1 MLTPTESTD
10 EQHCSQLDSK
20 NQTWTAP
27 FGENATH
34 ECSEVMDG
42 AIGDSWWFCDG
53 STGKFQGPEPDRT
66 NCESPWIGEV
76 GDMLNDENTTALQVV
91 DALMDS
97 LGKNKCELFGGDLLK
112 IVSFLDPLYQKQ
124 QKARNNQGRNF
135 TRQLF
140 SITDT
145 LLTCDLVW
153 GEIPEDFVRYNA
165 SSEILKS
172 IDKVGFLFLQQ
183 QNGTFNFNFTSLGV
197 ILKNEPTDQNLLSC
211 FLFCSGTICVPNMA

>member
-1 MLTPTESTD
+1 
-10 EQHCSQLDSK
+10 
-20 NQTWTAP
+20 
-27 FGENATH
+27 
-34 ECSEVMDG
+34 
-42 AIGDSWWFCDG
+42 
-53 STGKFQGPEPDRT
+53 
-66 NCESPWIGEV
+66 
-76 GDMLNDENTTALQVV
+76 MLNDENTTALQVV

-183 QNGTFNFNFTSLGV
+183 HHEPFYFNSMSLV
-197 ILKNEPTDQNLLSC
+197 VALRNDSDDKSSQIC
-211 FLFCSGTICVPNMA
+211 FGFHSGRICVPKTAYNDTKEGLSVASELHFNNRVDLIFPFFSSDRLTNISTIIGLSIDNKTSVDLPKGSPPVQITFEQVS

>member
-1 MLTPTESTD
+1 
-10 EQHCSQLDSK
+10 
-20 NQTWTAP
+20 
-27 FGENATH
+27 
-34 ECSEVMDG
+34 
-42 AIGDSWWFCDG
+42 
-53 STGKFQGPEPDRT
+53 
-66 NCESPWIGEV
+66 
-76 GDMLNDENTTALQVV
+76 MLNDENTTALQVV

-124 QKARNNQGRNF
+124 QKARNNLDRNF
-135 TRQLF
+135 TRQMF

-172 IDKVGFLFLQQ
+172 IDKVGFLFLS
-183 QNGTFNFNFTSLGV
+183 QNKGIFTLNLTSLV
-197 ILKNEPTDQNLLSC
+197 VTLKNETSDRSSSSC
-211 FLFCSGTICVPNMA
+211 FEFGSSTICVPKMAYNNTEEGLSVASELHFNNRVDLIFPLFSSDRLTNISTIIGLSIDNKTRVDLPKGSPPVQITFNQVG

>member
-1 MLTPTESTD
+1 
-10 EQHCSQLDSK
+10 
-20 NQTWTAP
+20 
-27 FGENATH
+27 
-34 ECSEVMDG
+34 
-42 AIGDSWWFCDG
+42 
-53 STGKFQGPEPDRT
+53 
-66 NCESPWIGEV
+66 
-76 GDMLNDENTTALQVV
+76 MLNDENTTALQVV

-124 QKARNNQGRNF
+124 QKARNNLDRNF
-135 TRQLF
+135 TRQMF

-183 QNGTFNFNFTSLGV
+183 HHELFYFNSMSLVGC
-197 ILKNEPTDQNLLSC
+197 PTER
-211 FLFCSGTICVPNMA
+211 I